1 MLNLI
6 SKSLVTSLLIL
17 ISVCFSF
24 LVQGIFTQEVFA
36 QESNEPAA
44 DTAANTDGQNTLQL
58 PKWELAL
65 GAGAVSLPYYPGS
78 ASSRTFVFPAVV
90 PLYRG
95 KYLKLDDDGLRGEL
109 YDSDRFDLD
118 FSVDFNFAVDSDD
131 VEERLGMPDLDHI
144 VQVGP
149 SLEWMLKK
157 YDNNEWLFK
166 LGLRAAIAVD
176 GVDFNTT
183 GFTAN
188 PQLTWYRKFDAWKRS
203 WRLGITGGLL
213 FGTEKYHDFYYQV
226 DSEFSTAARRQFDAG
241 VGFSGFRGIASM
253 VSRSPKSWI
262 ALFARYE
269 NYSGASYED
278 SDLLGSSDGLT
289 VGFVYSRFLFRS
301 KTLVNAER

>member
-1 MLNLI
+1 MLKLI
-6 SKSLVTSLLIL
+6 SKTLVRLLL
-17 ISVCFSF
+17 SISVCFSF
-24 LVQGIFTQEVFA
+24 LVQGFFAQEVFA
-36 QESNEPAA
+36 EESAETESNSAT
-44 DTAANTDGQNTLQL
+44 TAGGQNIQQL

-65 GAGAVSLPYYPGS
+65 GAGAVSFPYYPGS

-118 FSVDFNFAVDSDD
+118 FSVDFNLAVDSED

-157 YDNNEWLFK
+157 YDNDEWLFK
-166 LGLRAAIAVD
+166 LGLRAAVAVD
-176 GVDFNTT
+176 GFDFNAT
-183 GFTAN
+183 GYTAN
-188 PQLTWYRKFDAWKRS
+188 PQLTWYRNFDAWNRS
-203 WRLGITGGLL
+203 WRLGVTGGLL
-213 FGTEKYHDFYYQV
+213 FGSENYHDFYYQV
-226 DSEFSTAARRQFDAG
+226 DQEFSTAGRRQFDASG
-241 VGFSGFRGIASM
+241 GFSGFRSIATM
-253 VSRSPKSWI
+253 VSRNPKSWM

-278 SDLLGSSDGLT
+278 SDLLGASDGLT
-289 VGFVYSRFLFRS
+289 IGFVYSRFLSRS